1 MATITGT
8 NGDDELAANTAAGN
22 VYEGLGGD
30 DYMRGADGK
39 DTYNGGDGFD
49 RVSFGVPHATQ
60 GVIADL
66 RTQSVTNDGFG
77 NAETMTSIEGLGGGT
92 YFADLFEGD
101 DKVNFF
107 LVGLGDTARGRGG
120 DDTFQIDDAP
130 ALIDGG
136 EGVDGITLFALRR
149 WVKGADG
156 TVSFV
161 SGASKGV
168 IVSLAT
174 GFIVDDGFGN
184 TGRIANIENLGG
196 STKND
201 ELIGD
206 AKDNVLSGWE
216 GDDYFR
222 GGAGKDTFHGGDGFD
237 RISFAEAD
245 ATQGVIADLRT
256 QTITNDGFGNAET
269 MTSIEA
275 LGGGTRFADLYEG
288 DDNANFLV
296 VGLGDTARGRGGNDT
311 FQIDEAPATL
321 DGGDGIDTISA
332 FTLTRWV
339 EKNGAITRET
349 LTTPG
354 SWGGV
359 NIDIGRRGYIYD
371 AWGNSGRVTN
381 IENVNGT
388 AFNDVI
394 FGSNG
399 ANILR
404 GGDGDDILI
413 SMSGDDII
421 EGGAGKDMI
430 FSGGND
436 GQGEVAVTGND
447 TLRGTIAE
455 LTGDTF
461 ILDAGDKVEVTGA
474 TVSSATLAN
483 QTLTINTSAGAVTI
497 GTGAAVRSG
506 TVSISGST
514 VTITAVSSNWTP
526 TAAELDAGFGKVVG
540 VSPTSAKATAQTVT
554 LADGRV
560 VENTLHAD
568 AQQLTTLKNQYAAG
582 NISSAELSQKVAA
595 MASDTTAVAVQ
606 AYQFF
611 TGKTPLAAGIT
622 HLVDSPD
629 NPNDLTDPYYATF
642 NEANRYINFA
652 VNLGKLGEG
661 KEAFAAG
668 YGALSFE
675 AAIRKAYDVVIGN
688 SVAAANGV
696 NVDAAVAYVAGRQS
710 YFAAYGGDD
719 IGTKAAM
726 VGYLMQAGLEA
737 KFGHY
742 AKATTAFLIDAM
754 DGTASYNVPL
764 LGVYGDGSS
773 LTPGG

>member
-8 NGDDELAANTAAGN
+8 AGNDELAANTPTGN
-22 VYEGLGGD
+22 VYEGLAGD
-30 DYMRGADGK
+30 DYMRGSDGK

-49 RVSFGVPHATQ
+49 RVSFGEPHAKQ

-66 RTQSVTNDGFG
+66 RTQTVTNDGFG
-77 NAETMTSIEGLGGGT
+77 NAETMSSIEALGGGT
-92 YFADLFEGD
+92 FFADLYEGD
-101 DKVNFF
+101 DNINLF

-120 DDTFQIDDAP
+120 DDRFQIDDAS
-130 ALIDGG
+130 ALVDGG
-136 EGVDGITLFALRR
+136 DGIDSITLFTLRR
-149 WVKGADG
+149 WVKAADG
-156 TVSFV
+156 TVTYV
-161 SGASKGV
+161 TGGTKGV

-196 STKND
+196 SNRND

-206 AKDNVLSGWE
+206 AKNNVLSGYD

-222 GGAGKDTFHGGDGFD
+222 GGAGKDSFDGGAGFD

-256 QTITNDGFGNAET
+256 QAITNDGFGNAET
-269 MTSIEA
+269 MTSIEG

-296 VGLGDTARGRGGNDT
+296 VGLGDTARGRGGDDT
-311 FQIDEAPATL
+311 FQIDDAPTL
-321 DGGDGIDTISA
+321 IDGGDGIDTITA
-332 FTLTRWV
+332 FSLTRWV
-339 EKNGAITRET
+339 EKSGGVVRET

-354 SWGGV
+354 AWGGV
-359 NIDIGRRGYIYD
+359 NIDLGRRGYIYD
-371 AWGNSGRVTN
+371 SWGNSGKVAN
-381 IENVNGT
+381 IENVVGT
-388 AFNDVI
+388 KFKDVI

-399 ANILR
+399 ANTLV
-404 GGDGDDILI
+404 GGDGDDMLI
-413 SMSGDDII
+413 SMGGDDII
-421 EGGAGKDMI
+421 ESGLGKDVVW
-430 FSGGND
+430 SGGDD
-436 GQGEVAVTGND
+436 GLGEVAVSGSD
-447 TLRGTIAE
+447 TLRGTAAE
-455 LTGDTF
+455 LNGDTF
-461 ILDAGDKVEVTGA
+461 ILDAGDKVEVAGA
-474 TVSSATLAN
+474 TITSATLAN
-483 QTLTINTSAGAVTI
+483 QTLTINTSAGAVVLS
-497 GTGAAVRSG
+497 TGGAVRSG
-506 TVSISGST
+506 TVTISGST
-514 VTITAVSSNWTP
+514 VTVTAVSNSWTP

-540 VSPTSAKATAQTVT
+540 VSPTSAKATSPTVT

-611 TGKTPLAAGIT
+611 TGATPKEAGIAY
-622 HLVDSPD
+622 LVDSTE
-629 NPNDLTDPYYATF
+629 NTNDLTDPYYATF

-661 KEAFAAG
+661 KDAFAAA

-675 AAIRKAYDVVIGN
+675 AAIRKAYDVVIGT
-688 SVAAANGV
+688 SVATANGV
-696 NVDAAVAYVAGRQS
+696 NIDAAVAYVAGRQS
-710 YFAAYGGDD
+710 YFAAYGVDD

-764 LGVYGDGSS
+764 VGVYGLGSMS
-773 LTPGG
+773 GAG